1 MKAKFRKTGETVDI
15 ISYSGK
21 VDRNDILDSVSYID
35 SKGVE
40 HPREKLNFY
49 WDFESIQEASIAPN
63 TDWQQVTNQAA
74 IGAMQVMLASG
85 VPVSLQYQYTKEADN
100 HKVIA
105 HEAVL
110 YARALVE
117 ELKKDV
123 NV

>member
-1 MKAKFRKTGETVDI
+1 MKVRIKKTGEILEVAEYAKVAMDVCDSYGTPLEYCLDEIEIVEDVNRSPDI
-15 ISYSGK
+15 
-21 VDRNDILDSVSYID
+21 
-35 SKGVE
+35 
-40 HPREKLNFY
+40 
-49 WDFESIQEASIAPN
+49 
-63 TDWQQVTNQAA
+63 DWQQVTNQAA

-100 HKVIA
+100 HNVIA

>member
-1 MKAKFRKTGETVDI
+1 MKAKFRKTGEIVDI
-15 ISYSGK
+15 ISYSGNTN
-21 VDRNDILDSVSYID
+21 RNDVLDSVSYID

-40 HPREKLNFY
+40 HSREILNFY
-49 WDFESIQEASIAPN
+49 WDFESIQETSIAPN

-74 IGAMQVMLASG
+74 IAAMQVML
-85 VPVSLQYQYTKEADN
+85 TKQDVQLFVED
-100 HKVIA
+100 IA
-105 HEAVL
+105 EFSVK

>member
-1 MKAKFRKTGETVDI
+1 MKAKFRKTGEIVDI
-15 ISYSGK
+15 ISYSGNA
-21 VDRNDILDSVSYID
+21 DRNDVLDSVSYID

-40 HPREKLNFY
+40 HSREKLNFY
-49 WDFESIQEASIAPN
+49 WDFESIQETSIAPN

-85 VPVSLQYQYTKEADN
+85 VPASLRYQYTNNADN
-100 HKVIA
+100 HKIIA
-105 HEAVL
+105 SEAVL